1 MNFGHTIGHAIEKL
15 MDFKLHHGQCI
26 ALGSIAAAYISFKR
40 DLLSMEE
47 LYEIRDMSFGFE
59 LPMFFRGLK
68 AEDILAATKLDK
80 KMDQGKIRF
89 ILLKGIGKAYID
101 TTVTDEEIL
110 DAINF
115 INGDLIDNE

>member
-1 MNFGHTIGHAIEKL
+1 
-15 MDFKLHHGQCI
+15 
-26 ALGSIAAAYISFKR
+26 
-40 DLLSMEE
+40 
-47 LYEIRDMSFGFE
+47 
-59 LPMFFRGLK
+59 MFFRCLK